1 MIAVPAEAQAIISHY
16 RMTRIP
22 HEGPWFAPTAKSDE
36 VLEGLPASRYAGER
50 SLYSAILAVFTREDF
65 SAIHKL
71 LTDELWHFHGGWPM
85 ELLLLYPDG
94 TGEKKRF
101 GSNLAAG
108 ESPQILVRAG
118 TWMGASPIG
127 PDDEVY
133 TFAGNTLAP
142 GFEYTDYIPGIR
154 EELFS
159 AYPEFVDR
167 IAELTR
173 EEES

>member
-1 MIAVPAEAQAIISHY
+1 
-16 RMTRIP
+16 MTRIP
-22 HEGPWFAPTAKSDE
+22 HEGPCFAPTAKSYE
-36 VLEGLPASRYAGER
+36 VLEGLPASRYTGER

-85 ELLLLYPDG
+85 ELLLLYPDR